1 MARLELP
8 CIKDFGGMIHI
19 DLFAGQ
25 YAESLV
31 RKREELARQTRW
43 NLTKDRKTKTQKD
56 KKTERQRPKKEFDI
70 VISSPDVNLREA
82 MGSLDSDTLDALLA
96 HREEM
101 RQQREVKVEFRKY
114 CQRSVEEVF

>member
-8 CIKDFGGMIHI
+8 YIKDSGGMIHI

-43 NLTKDRKTKTQKD
+43 NLTKDRKTYRQKD
-56 KKTERQRPKKEFDI
+56 KDQKKSL
-70 VISSPDVNLREA
+70 IS
-82 MGSLDSDTLDALLA
+82 
-96 HREEM
+96 
-101 RQQREVKVEFRKY
+101 
-114 CQRSVEEVF
+114 